1 MTLINVAR
9 ACAIPVSLWLPAT
22 LILDPGYRANNI
34 FAAPDFGFSLVLLIA
49 AFLPRRT
56 ALPSLMAGYFFGSG
70 VITIAA
76 LDRFYRSESV
86 RGIVDSIIAAT
97 YLSVALLLFH
107 RIGRTGTDAAERWK
121 IATADRSHR
130 VRMKNGDSGLVFS
143 TPGSRSE
150 TA

>member
-1 MTLINVAR
+1 MTLIDVAR
-9 ACAIPVSLWLPAT
+9 ACAIPVSLWLLAT

-107 RIGRTGTDAAERWK
+107 RIGRTGTDAPRTVE
-121 IATADRSHR
+121 DRHSR
-130 VRMKNGDSGLVFS
+130 PLSPSSNEKRRFRFGVFD
-143 TPGSRSE
+143 PG
-150 TA
+150 